1 MTVGDLCF
9 FSESNCKTP
18 GIVGIMEVV
27 GEARP
32 DPIQFDPDSP
42 YYDPKSSKDKPKWN
56 CVMVEFRRKFN
67 KVPITSLREHANRD
81 TDPLNGMQ
89 LFRQTR
95 LSVSKVEDDEWEFIM
110 KLIEESESS
119 DGSAGPSPKKSRKSA
134 ASETAESLS
143 TTPAKTPAKTPTA
156 RSSRKTAFEAEDPS
170 VAIEA
175 ATGPTNTRSS
185 LAGGKKSGRKSTVT
199 FADST
204 PAKNDGAE
212 DEAAPT
218 KTPARYRKTPAKPA
232 VIPAD
237 LAEEAEDEES
247 ATDEVE
253 ATTTEE
259 TPAPRRGRA
268 KAATTPA
275 TEPKPASKK
284 TPTSKDSE
292 VKPPATEPRPRGRPA
307 ATTKS
312 ASATPVPKSA
322 GSAKAKS
329 TPGAKDADADT
340 EMEDA
345 AEEVAEE
352 TPAPRRARG
361 KAATPASAPKAS
373 TATAKTPSARGAAV
387 QKVPA
392 TEPRP
397 RGRPLGSGKAASAS
411 VPEPAAEAVE
421 DAAEATPAPKRG
433 RPKGGATPAA
443 PATEPKVRVSKTP
456 AKRATAVAAPKTEPR
471 PRGRPSAVVGGK
483 KKEVKTP
490 RSTTGKKAAA
500 GKKTPAAAT
509 EEDANAEG
517 EDTTMLDP
525 TPSRPATLAK
535 EATNESLGT
544 AGPSPADAL
553 SPVRGS
559 QEVPSSSQV
568 VRESVN
574 GSFTSAVGQE
584 EKEGDVVPSSSAA
597 FDFGAGKG
605 QAAAAAA
612 PAPAGLQVG
621 DQGPQIEIQEPT
633 ELTFA
638 AAGSANGEEQG
649 PDVRDVTG
657 QSSPGSAKV
666 HSEAAEVVSPDF
678 KMAGTEE
685 EERVVVSTETP
696 GPGERA
702 STPEYSSIFGNG
714 EGGEGGEGGRK
725 SFLGRIGEGFMNVVT
740 SPGRAVSRALSGTPG
755 PERPGSK
762 GQDAVDVDGEGGET
776 KPLDV
781 MMEGAEDFGGPLP
794 GNVGEGEQGM
804 KPLPVSVEEVHDAEL

>member
-1 MTVGDLCF
+1 MAVGDLCF

-110 KLIEESESS
+110 KLIDESESS
-119 DGSAGPSPKKSRKSA
+119 AGPAEPSPKKSRKSA
-134 ASETAESLS
+134 ASETAKSPAA
-143 TTPAKTPAKTPTA
+143 TPAKTPAKTPTA

-170 VAIEA
+170 AAIEA
-175 ATGPTNTRSS
+175 ATEPTNTRSS

-232 VIPAD
+232 AIPAD
-237 LAEEAEDEES
+237 LAEEAEDEE
-247 ATDEVE
+247 AAADDGE
-253 ATTTEE
+253 ATTTEQ

-268 KAATTPA
+268 KGAVTPA
-275 TEPKPASKK
+275 SEPKPVSKK
-284 TPTSKDSE
+284 TPASKDSGA
-292 VKPPATEPRPRGRPA
+292 KPPATEPRPRGRPA
-307 ATTKS
+307 AATKS
-312 ASATPVPKSA
+312 ASSTPVPKSA
-322 GSAKAKS
+322 DSTKAKS
-329 TPGAKDADADT
+329 TPGAKEADADT
-340 EMEDA
+340 EMKDA

-361 KAATPASAPKAS
+361 KATTPASAPKPS
-373 TATAKTPSARGAAV
+373 TATAKTPAGRGAAV
-387 QKVPA
+387 QKPPA

-397 RGRPLGSGKAASAS
+397 RGRPLASGKAASTS

-421 DAAEATPAPKRG
+421 DAAEATPAPRRG

-443 PATEPKVRVSKTP
+443 PATEPKGKVGRTP
-456 AKRATAVAAPKTEPR
+456 AGRATATAAPKTEPR
-471 PRGRPSAVVGGK
+471 PRGRPSAVVGE
-483 KKEVKTP
+483 KKEVKTSRP
-490 RSTTGKKAAA
+490 TTGKKAA
-500 GKKTPAAAT
+500 GKKTPALEEAAKSDGQG
-509 EEDANAEG
+509 EEEG

-574 GSFTSAVGQE
+574 GSFTSAAGQE

-597 FDFGAGKG
+597 FDFAAVGGEGRLAPQAGG
-605 QAAAAAA
+605 
-612 PAPAGLQVG
+612 
-621 DQGPQIEIQEPT
+621 QGPQIEIQEPT

-638 AAGSANGEEQG
+638 TAGSANGEEHG

-678 KMAGTEE
+678 KMAGNEDDG
-685 EERVVVSTETP
+685 VVVSTETP

-702 STPEYSSIFGNG
+702 RTPEYTSMFGNG
-714 EGGEGGEGGRK
+714 DGVEGGEGGEGGRK
-725 SFLGRIGEGFMNVVT
+725 SFLGRIGEGFINVVT

-781 MMEGAEDFGGPLP
+781 MMEGAEDFGEPLP

-804 KPLPVSVEEVHDAEL
+804 KPLPVSVEEVQDAEL